1 MSIASEASKLFT
13 NKYFL
18 YFMVFLAATNVVGYL
33 VTNKINAVIFFAL
46 VSLLTFQFSKNMAVV
61 LLVSIIATNFLMAN
75 KRMREGLENQE
86 DITTPTNTQETSG
99 SQSTATNKVLSKL
112 ENTDPEIA
120 AVAPLVQN
128 AKENKDVSSAI
139 SRAKSSNT
147 SGVQS
152 PPPIVD
158 PNNEG
163 LNKMSEQGPPGAG
176 ETLQGSKNKTTN
188 GGPRI
193 DYMTTIEDSYAHLD
207 KLLGSDSIQNLSKDT
222 KRLMEQ
228 QSNLYKTME
237 QMVPMIQ
244 DAKGML
250 DKLNVGGL
258 TDTLKSM
265 NLGGSPVLP
274 TNK

>member
-86 DITTPTNTQETSG
+86 DTTTPTNTQETSG

-265 NLGGSPVLP
+265 NLGGSTVLP